1 MADPMGN
8 NSEKIETKK
17 IDRPYGGSLNGD
29 GVDFSTTSQIK
40 RETFTGK
47 IPVARR
53 AYFEVV
59 SYDDKNESIELGESE
74 VIVGRSP
81 KSDIQLSVDNVSRRH
96 ARVLFRN
103 EEYHIEDLNSTN
115 GLYVNGVRV
124 EKCVL
129 RNNDQIEVGGV
140 KILFLEEMALKKN
153 DTTE

>member
-1 MADPMGN
+1 MARPMGKD
-8 NSEKIETKK
+8 SEKSETEKL
-17 IDRPYGGSLNGD
+17 DRPYSGSWNGD
-29 GVDFSTTSQIK
+29 DVDFSTTSEIK

-47 IPVARR
+47 IRVARR

-59 SYDDKNESIELGESE
+59 SYDEKNESIELGEGE
-74 VIVGRSP
+74 IIVGRSS
-81 KSDIQLSVDNVSRRH
+81 KSDIHLSVDNVSRRH

-115 GLYVNGVRV
+115 GLYVNGVKV

-129 RNNDQIEVGGV
+129 RNNDHIEIGGV
-140 KILFLEEMALKKN
+140 KILFREEMALKKN

>member
-1 MADPMGN
+1 MAGPMGE
-8 NSEKIETKK
+8 NSEKSKTEQL
-17 IDRPYGGSLNGD
+17 DRPYSGSWNGD
-29 GVDFSTTSQIK
+29 DVNFSTTSQIK

-59 SYDDKNESIELGESE
+59 SYDEKNESIELGERE

-81 KSDIQLSVDNVSRRH
+81 KSDIHIPIDNVSRRH
-96 ARVLFRN
+96 ARILFRN

-115 GLYVNGVRV
+115 GLYVNGIRV

-129 RNNDQIEVGGV
+129 RNNDQIEIGGV
-140 KILFLEEMALKKN
+140 KILFREEMTFKEN
-153 DTTE
+153 ETTE